1 MITLPLACV
10 GPFDPAQLQLP
21 PPTHWSRSPITL
33 APSPP
38 PRLVPLGEV
47 EQPDDE
53 GVRLQ
58 AFAARH
64 SLAGAV
70 VDGVSRPPDDPG
82 YFIVFHLCRP
92 LPDAVQVWTLSQVA
106 SPVYADL
113 PQKQD
118 YLMASKVGKKGPT
131 AQGVLP
137 RWKVADALWPTV
149 DGQAMTFVSDVDL
162 LDTPLNR
169 AHATTGE
176 RVFWFAAR
184 TEAGWRWKA
193 VTQAM
198 RFQSAEDH
206 EQQEARRGG
215 KA

>member
-1 MITLPLACV
+1 M
-10 GPFDPAQLQLP
+10 GPFDPSQLSLP
-21 PPTHWSRSPITL
+21 WPTSWSRSPITL
-33 APSPP
+33 AMTKPP
-38 PRLVPLGEV
+38 VLVPLGEV
-47 EQPDDE
+47 VQPDSE
-53 GVRLQ
+53 GARLQ
-58 AFAARH
+58 AFMARY

-70 VDGVSRPPDDPG
+70 VDGVTRPNDDSG
-82 YFIVFHLCRP
+82 YFIVFYLCRL

-106 SPVYADL
+106 SPVYADQ

-131 AQGVLP
+131 ANGTPP

-169 AHATTGE
+169 EHGTFGE
-176 RVFWFAAR
+176 RVFWFAAHNA
-184 TEAGWRWKA
+184 EGWRWKA
-193 VTQAM
+193 VTQAI
-198 RFQSAEDH
+198 RSQSAEQHYDA
-206 EQQEARRGG
+206 EAVRQSKR